1 MDKNITADCANFCR
15 ASSPAPPSQ
24 SISDIALRASQT
36 VVDIHG
42 RFDLLRTQLPGI
54 VNDWKALYESDYCL
68 LQSSHWPMDR
78 TRASSGMKVQVHD
91 LTTASTHPR
100 PRHQQQTMDLLKMN
114 HRCSKVFS
122 DVIWLLVFWCCQ
134 TRSVIN
140 IESTATVIVA
150 LITVTCVVNAELGID
165 ISGILSRSSCIATN
179 RTRSLNLEELDM
191 GGPLIFVLLLACIH
205 LLVRCLVHKDSTQN

>member
-1 MDKNITADCANFCR
+1 
-15 ASSPAPPSQ
+15 
-24 SISDIALRASQT
+24 
-36 VVDIHG
+36 
-42 RFDLLRTQLPGI
+42 
-54 VNDWKALYESDYCL
+54 
-68 LQSSHWPMDR
+68 MDR
-78 TRASSGMKVQVHD
+78 ARASSGMKVQVHD

-100 PRHQQQTMDLLKMN
+100 PRRQQQTMDPLKMS

-122 DVIWLLVFWCCQ
+122 DVIWQLVFLPNKI
-134 TRSVIN
+134 SDGYSLHSN
-140 IESTATVIVA
+140 SSH

-205 LLVRCLVHKDSTQN
+205 LLVRCLVLASKLCGRSLLSNKSKHDKLHQSIKT